1 MPAARRYATTA
12 LLCGTST
19 LALLS
24 GGCGPSNLPQPRKIH
39 VVSLDPLTELRNQL
53 ETCAEQGWPGP
64 PDGALSSKLSKLVEE
79 VGKTDADKAALLK
92 SGIAEMVETPSTA
105 STKAR
110 KLLKQLG
117 P

>member
-1 MPAARRYATTA
+1 MPAIRLYATTA
-12 LLCGTST
+12 LFYGTST

-24 GGCGPSNLPQPRKIH
+24 GGCGPSNLPQPRQIH
-39 VVSLDPLTELRNQL
+39 VVPLDPLTELRNLL
-53 ETCAEQGWPGP
+53 ETCAEQGWPEP
-64 PDGALSSKLSKLVEE
+64 IHPAWPSKLSKLVEE